1 MKEQLISFE
10 TAKLAKEKGFNEETF
25 GHHYIDNND
34 DHLFPHAI
42 TGFNEALKWNSILED
57 SFFKALYRGLE
68 IKEIISVPTQS
79 FLQQWLREKHN
90 IYVIIT
96 EEFYANGIN
105 HNVQILTYDSSNV
118 ENNYINNNKSTKMY
132 GDNGE
137 FKNHEEALEFGLQKA
152 LKLIE
157 NDNN

>member
-1 MKEQLISFE
+1 MKEQLISVE

-90 IYVIIT
+90 IECYVVP
-96 EEFYANGIN
+96 FYRFGEIGYQAYYGNVFTDFKPLTGEIGGYLS
-105 HNVQILTYDSSNV
+105 HNTYEKAFD
-118 ENNYINNNKSTKMY
+118 
-132 GDNGE
+132 
-137 FKNHEEALEFGLQKA
+137 AGLQES
-152 LKLIE
+152 LKLI
-157 NDNN
+157 